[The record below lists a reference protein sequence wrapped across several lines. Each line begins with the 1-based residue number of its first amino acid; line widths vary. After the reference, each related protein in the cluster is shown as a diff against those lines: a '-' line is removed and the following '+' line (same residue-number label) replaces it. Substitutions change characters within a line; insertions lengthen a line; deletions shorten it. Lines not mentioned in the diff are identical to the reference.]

1 MRGGWFDT
9 FRSYALSLILHA
21 IVLGILLISLDFNVT
36 PAPSPPGQDQEII
49 DAVAV
54 DEQAVQQELER
65 IKERERAKE
74 QAEKE
79 RLEAM
84 KEAERQ
90 AEELRK
96 QREAEEQRLRELQ
109 QQKEAE
115 RERRELEEQR
125 LSQLKEQQQKLE
137 QERKEAERK
146 LQEEKEAER
155 RRQEELERQ
164 RKAEEER
171 LAEIERRKEEERKRL
186 EEIERQKEEERKRK
200 EEEARKQREAKE
212 RARAEELLQEQ
223 MAAEEAARTK
233 QRSQEDEDLRNRF
246 IGMIKRQI
254 ESNFNKQGLPSGLEA
269 KIRVRLAPTGNVLD
283 VAIINSSGNGLFD
296 QRALV
301 AVQKSSPLRVPDDAE
316 VFKRLSFGQFDIT
329 FRPQD

>member
-9 FRSYALSLILHA
+9 FRSYGLSLILHA
-21 IVLGILLISLDFNVT
+21 IVLGVLLISLDFNVT
-36 PAPSPPGQDQEII
+36 PTPSPPGQDQEII

-65 IKERERAKE
+65 IKERERARE

-79 RLEAM
+79 RLEAI

-109 QQKEAE
+109 EQKEAE

-137 QERKEAERK
+137 QEQKEAEQK

-200 EEEARKQREAKE
+200 EEEARKQREAEE
-212 RARAEELLQEQ
+212 RARAEKLLQEQ
-223 MAAEEAARTK
+223 LAAEEAARSAEQKK
-233 QRSQEDEDLRNRF
+233 QDASLRDRF
-246 IGMIKRQI
+246 VGIIKRQVI
-254 ESNFNKQGLPSGLEA
+254 SNFNKQGLPSGLTA
-269 KIRVRLAPTGNVLD
+269 VIQVRLAPNGDVLD
-283 VAIINSSGNGLFD
+283 VSIENSSGNGLFD

-301 AVQKSSPLRVPDDAE
+301 AVEKSSPLRVPEDAE
-316 VFKRLSFGQFDIT
+316 TFERLGFRQFNFVFE
-329 FRPQD
+329 PQD